1 MDNSLPQQQP
11 PQQPLHYMPINAS
24 SSPTCLIERAAEL
37 NEDGVYELADG
48 SFSEAVQSFESA
60 LRHMMQLSMALNSG
74 NNSSSDHNAAL
85 KAVPSSGGDQE
96 MLPPSRTSV
105 EIPYLQDDLFY
116 LYSCTVTFNP
126 SSGIQPTATEISFY
140 GATVMFNLALAHHQ
154 NAQRCRKGSL
164 QQAET
169 SLRQALALYQE
180 CTNTLQSLSVVRND
194 DMLLMQL
201 ATLNNQAHI
210 LYTLGLSTDPSTQCV
225 FHTLMTQSMSALQE
239 RPNNNFSPFEQSQIN
254 EFVRNSLVFG
264 LQPAIG
270 AACA

>member
-1 MDNSLPQQQP
+1 
-11 PQQPLHYMPINAS
+11 MPINATC
-24 SSPTCLIERAAEL
+24 SSPVSLIERAAEL

-60 LRHMMQLSMALNSG
+60 LRHMIQLIMALNSG
-74 NNSSSDHNAAL
+74 NNNSGDNNTAL

-105 EIPYLQDDLFY
+105 EIPYLQDDFFY

-126 SSGIQPTATEISFY
+126 SSDIQPTATEISFY
-140 GATVMFNLALAHHQ
+140 GATIMFNLALAHHQ
-154 NAQRCRKGSL
+154 NAQRFGKGGL
-164 QQAET
+164 QQAEA

-210 LYTLGLSTDPSTQCV
+210 LYTLGLSADPSTQFV